1 MKQFEMYAKEYDS
14 MRLLID
20 KMEEEKLGLLN
31 HQHTQLQELQFR
43 NKDEALFQEAKI
55 EELTTIII
63 EKTQQISQ
71 K

>member
-20 KMEEEKLGLLN
+20 KMEEEKLSLLN

-63 EKTQQISQ
+63 EKTQQIT
-71 K
+71 